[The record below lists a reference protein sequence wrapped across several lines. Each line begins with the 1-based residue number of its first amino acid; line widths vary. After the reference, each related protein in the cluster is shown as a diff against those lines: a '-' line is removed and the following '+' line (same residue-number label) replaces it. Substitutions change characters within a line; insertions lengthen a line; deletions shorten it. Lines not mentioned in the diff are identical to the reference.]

1 MNNSN
6 FEHDLNTGRFYEQE
20 VLELLLELDFV
31 KSGRLSTEAEN
42 KSGVDIWLERV
53 DGHIISI
60 DVKSILVEKS
70 SLLYHWEKRYN
81 DQHIPIELSGG
92 STGGTFD
99 KERGADLI
107 LFYWT
112 QLGSNTKWDQFK
124 VYPRSL
130 MHYIVKKH
138 RAGEVNE
145 LLANDWHT
153 SPSHINSNFWALYV
167 PSKKV
172 CELRDKWK
180 LMLND

>member
-6 FEHDLNTGRFYEQE
+6 FKLDLSTGQLYEQE
-20 VLELLLELDFV
+20 VLELLLKLDFV
-31 KSGRLSTEAEN
+31 KSGRLSTADEN

-81 DQHIPIELSGG
+81 DQHVPIELSGG
-92 STGGTFD
+92 VSGGTFD
-99 KERGADLI
+99 KEQGADLI

-112 QLGSNTKWDQFK
+112 KLGSNTKWDQFK

-130 MHYIVKKH
+130 IRYIVNKHKKGDVH
-138 RAGEVNE
+138 DLFG
-145 LLANDWHT
+145 NDYHT

-167 PSKKV
+167 PSKKLG
-172 CELRDKWK
+172 ELSSKWK
-180 LMLND
+180 LVNEL